1 MQADFKLYAYN
12 ELKDVLE
19 ENSSLSVFV
28 SVISNK
34 KSTILF
40 LVTSQSV

>member
-12 ELKDVLE
+12 ELKGVLDT
-19 ENSSLSVFV
+19 NSSLTIFV

-34 KSTILF
+34 KSSILF